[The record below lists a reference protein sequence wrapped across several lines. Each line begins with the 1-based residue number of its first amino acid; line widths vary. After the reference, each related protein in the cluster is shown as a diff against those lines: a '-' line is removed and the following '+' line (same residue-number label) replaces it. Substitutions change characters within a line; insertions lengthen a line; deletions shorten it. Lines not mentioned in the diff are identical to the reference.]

1 MLLNMMI
8 YDNYGDDDIW
18 WWYIIILYHDD
29 DDDDDMDRYVILF
42 YVSILF

>member
-29 DDDDDMDRYVILF
+29 DDDDMDRYVILF